1 LKHSLAA
8 AERSIE
14 LPDAMIY
21 KRSKNHLE
29 KSQNIIPIFI
39 FQKKHAMP
47 NRATKSQR
55 MRTFWQIIAKQILVS

>member
-1 LKHSLAA
+1 
-8 AERSIE
+8 
-14 LPDAMIY
+14 MIY